1 MDIVSQL
8 QDHTNHIA
16 FLLFNTVGTL
26 QRDAT
31 PSTIPG
37 KPLLAPTTPAAPGN
51 GQPVTASGPG
61 NTGAAIPT
69 AVSTG
74 PGAVA
79 NGAAAPN
86 GTVGPGAEGTV
97 AAGAD
102 ASVAS
107 APAVPVIE
115 QVPEMA
121 SALVQALKLFDML
134 VDALPPDIDL
144 TEEEQLQRIAELN
157 AENEALAREMAA
169 ELNGVEEDLAEVET
183 LLLTATFRG
192 AAAATELREEAR
204 AAIELCG
211 GGRGS

>member
-37 KPLLAPTTPAAPGN
+37 KPLPAPTTPAAPAAAAATPSQPGN
-51 GQPVTASGPG
+51 GQPVAATGPG
-61 NTGAAIPT
+61 NAAAGAGISGAGLTGPAAAANGTGA
-69 AVSTG
+69 
-74 PGAVA
+74 PG
-79 NGAAAPN
+79 GA
-86 GTVGPGAEGTV
+86 VGPGAAGND
-97 AAGAD
+97 AAGTD
-102 ASVAS
+102 ASVAA

-144 TEEEQLQRIAELN
+144 TEEEQLERIAELN
-157 AENEALAREMAA
+157 AENEAVAKEMAA
-169 ELNGVEEDLAEVET
+169 ELDGVEEDLTKVRRLFKRVVDGCLQNPSA
-183 LLLTATFRG
+183 
-192 AAAATELREEAR
+192 
-204 AAIELCG
+204 
-211 GGRGS
+211 

>member
-37 KPLLAPTTPAAPGN
+37 KPLPAPTTPAAPGI
-51 GQPVTASGPG
+51 GQPVTASRPG
-61 NTGAAIPT
+61 NTGAAIPS
-69 AVSTG
+69 AASTG

-79 NGAAAPN
+79 NGATAPK
-86 GTVGPGAEGTV
+86 GAVGPVAE
-97 AAGAD
+97 
-102 ASVAS
+102 
-107 APAVPVIE
+107 
-115 QVPEMA
+115 
-121 SALVQALKLFDML
+121 ALVQALKLFDMR

-157 AENEALAREMAA
+157 AENEAVAKEMAA
-169 ELNGVEEDLAEVET
+169 ELKGVEEDLAEVRG
-183 LLLTATFRG
+183 LFRRVVDDC
-192 AAAATELREEAR
+192 L
-204 AAIELCG
+204 
-211 GGRGS
+211 